1 MKIFRE
7 IECSNFSPLL
17 IGIDRRCDAGN
28 SVTGE
33 FLTHQP
39 TSLNQNIFISII
51 LTTKGHIFRWTFLN
65 KLQRGFQISFCQ
77 HICCNVM
84 LFQKYNFCKKKVIY
98 SEIITPKLQIHFY
111 KRYLRDVVR
120 KRMTRKMTLFFMPTS
135 LWISVFPIIIS
146 SPSVKFREIQNHFFF
161 ITDQT

>member
-1 MKIFRE
+1 MRCREFSHGGIFDPSANF
-7 IECSNFSPLL
+7 IESKYFHLYN
-17 IGIDRRCDAGN
+17 
-28 SVTGE
+28 T
-33 FLTHQP
+33 
-39 TSLNQNIFISII
+39 
-51 LTTKGHIFRWTFLN
+51 TTKGHIFGWTLLN

-111 KRYLRDVVR
+111 KRYLWDVVR

-135 LWISVFPIIIS
+135 LWISVSVIHIIS
-146 SPSVKFREIQNHFFF
+146 SPIVKFPEIKNFFF